1 MSGTRRVQLSV
12 QGPQDV
18 THQTALRIT
27 GTTSPPGDDLY
38 VDDGVLSVTADDEP
52 NEIVALR
59 DGDLLVVHVDGDSCI
74 ANSADIL
81 HLAIDAR
88 GGDDR
93 IGVQDGVEQTT
104 TLDGGWRWT
113 VAGEMM

>member
-1 MSGTRRVQLSV
+1 MSPTR
-12 QGPQDV
+12 
-18 THQTALRIT
+18 LRCESLEPRHLLATIC
-27 GTTSPPGDDLY
+27 S